1 MRVQI
6 LLLVLFMMPLII
18 HAQLS
23 PSKGDYYNVDVK
35 TPNNIYSANNN
46 QEKYSLDVGTVIKIR
61 SVENDEIYFQI
72 TNTEEDSLS
81 GVLFY
86 ISRLDFTEKY
96 FSSKFYVRSG
106 VLVTPFKYRPDKS
119 KFYPGGNIAAAGSF
133 SYNILGVSLQ
143 PLFFAGLTA
152 ISVSDLNAGEVN
164 TETKWGFTAGMGV
177 NFDVYEAF
185 NVGFVSGWDMI
196 DSDWESNGKVWLALS
211 FNYKLFE

>member
-6 LLLVLFMMPLII
+6 FLFVLILMPMII
-18 HAQLS
+18 YAQLS
-23 PSKGDYYNVDVK
+23 PSKGDYYTVDVK
-35 TPNNIYSANNN
+35 TPKNIYIADSSEASC
-46 QEKYSLDVGTVIKIR
+46 SLEAGTVIKIR

-72 TNTEEDSLS
+72 TNNEEDTKS
-81 GVLFY
+81 GVLYY

-96 FSSKFYVRSG
+96 FSSKFYVRGG

-164 TETKWGFTAGMGV
+164 TETKWGFTAGMGI
-177 NFDVYEAF
+177 NFDIYEAF

-196 DSDWESNGKVWLALS
+196 DSSWESNGKIWLALS